1 VSADF
6 RTSTDGGV
14 ADGLDLD
21 DLGADSAGMLRRP
34 GVEDD
39 MAAEWPSDLPG
50 LWKGTKVSQVKHVA
64 RVTGRD
70 SEGARGGSG
79 GDVREVPMYTQII
92 EGYAPNPWLLL
103 DPKDQTKIIS
113 SNIMWGYFSEAPEM
127 FTTDAARAGILQR
140 GDGDAA
146 RAGVNNVYFNRAFKY
161 TAGDKHPGG
170 RKRWCNNYVVRDDGK
185 QMFMLSNS
193 GPGEANAP
201 PPVCPAAPDP
211 KQLENTGINR
221 ADEPTAS
228 GAVFA
233 DVMMKL

>member
-1 VSADF
+1 MLL
-6 RTSTDGGV
+6 
-14 ADGLDLD
+14 GL
-21 DLGADSAGMLRRP
+21 
-34 GVEDD
+34 
-39 MAAEWPSDLPG
+39 
-50 LWKGTKVSQVKHVA
+50 
-64 RVTGRD
+64 
-70 SEGARGGSG
+70 
-79 GDVREVPMYTQII
+79 
-92 EGYAPNPWLLL
+92 
-103 DPKDQTKIIS
+103 
-113 SNIMWGYFSEAPEM
+113 GYFSEATEM
-127 FTTDAARAGILQR
+127 LLGLGSTMYISTEPSNIPR
-140 GDGDAA
+140 GT
-146 RAGVNNVYFNRAFKY
+146 NI
-161 TAGDKHPGG
+161 PGG

>member
-1 VSADF
+1 
-6 RTSTDGGV
+6 
-14 ADGLDLD
+14 
-21 DLGADSAGMLRRP
+21 M
-34 GVEDD
+34 EI
-39 MAAEWPSDLPG
+39 
-50 LWKGTKVSQVKHVA
+50 
-64 RVTGRD
+64 
-70 SEGARGGSG
+70 
-79 GDVREVPMYTQII
+79 PMYTQII

-113 SNIMWGYFSEAPEM
+113 STIMRGYFSEAPEM
-127 FTTDAARAGILQR
+127 FTTEPKMKNEEEEDK
-140 GDGDAA
+140 
-146 RAGVNNVYFNRAFKY
+146 VYFNRAFKY

-185 QMFMLSNS
+185 QMFMLANS

-221 ADEPTAS
+221 ADELTAS

-233 DVMMKL
+233 DVVTVPPLACPGLTNHVTLAPCDAAAAST